1 MYRGPADSVPAPV
14 SPRLPTRNAQ
24 VLQSSSCSFFSPGL
38 TRVFSGLITESLF
51 SAAEYEGHD
60 QTRGE
65 PADVRHVGDST
76 PLRVLER
83 RSVLAE
89 YLRDYPQSQRHQ
101 SGN

>member
-1 MYRGPADSVPAPV
+1 
-14 SPRLPTRNAQ
+14 
-24 VLQSSSCSFFSPGL
+24 
-38 TRVFSGLITESLF
+38 LITESLF

-101 SGN
+101 SGNFDRRPKNAYREKRSDAVMRKHYYVSSHHARNRSRCTQVRNQ